1 MKANQ
6 KGPSGPF
13 CCWDAFIVDDRSFM
27 RPLFALVLRCLLFA
41 PVASAAE
48 EAFPRSTW
56 MNFGMY
62 SFHGKEDV
70 PLNNENYGFGIEY
83 KYAPTQSITAGTFK
97 NSDFE
102 QSRYLGWYWLPLQWG
117 PVRFGGIF
125 GVIDGYSKALNG
137 NFFPAIL
144 PAISYEGSRF
154 GVNIYPIPGFE
165 NRLYTALTIQLKI
178 KMN

>member
-1 MKANQ
+1 MKR
-6 KGPSGPF
+6 
-13 CCWDAFIVDDRSFM
+13 I
-27 RPLFALVLRCLLFA
+27 
-41 PVASAAE
+41 SAASLVVSIMVVLVVHADE
-48 EAFPRSTW
+48 PPQKSTW
-56 MNFGMY
+56 VNFGMY

-125 GVIDGYSKALNG
+125 GIIDGYSKALNG